1 MPLFRKAFQLKI
13 RIIFSLLFFW
23 SMGLLAQ
30 ESNTDFQ
37 NWTSLNEFLAMNLKF
52 PKAELRDEKL
62 GRVIIS
68 MKIDEIGR
76 PDSIFLIEGAGESF
90 NSEVLRV
97 IDLATANWKPE
108 FLENRPVS
116 NEYLWVISFMA
127 TMDGNMFPDEFRVVD
142 NLLKKGKFDKAI
154 EFCTE
159 KIAGNP
165 YQYRWYEKRAEAYR
179 QAGNAESGQRDFMA
193 AKQVKRKVLAEA
205 EVKAFGRMRVD
216 QGVPGTIRGTSF

>member
-1 MPLFRKAFQLKI
+1 
-13 RIIFSLLFFW
+13 
-23 SMGLLAQ
+23 MGLLAQ